1 MENTKQKRTRTD
13 HTTPEYRNELKQ
25 QKEELRAKLSL
36 RLNKLDKEIEELS
49 NPYVPKPRKPRK
61 ASVASVI
68 KGAKDE
74 FSPEELRAILDRAR
88 EAKIAMGAE

>member
-13 HTTPEYRNELKQ
+13 HTTPEYRANLKQ
-25 QKEELRAKLSL
+25 QKEELRARLSL

-49 NPYVPKPRKPRK
+49 KPYVPKPRKPRK
-61 ASVASVI
+61 ASVTSVI
-68 KGAKDE
+68 KDAKD
-74 FSPEELRAILDRAR
+74 FSAEELRAIIDRAR